1 MSEPTAQPIFLDV
14 PDHLV
19 TDRLLL
25 RIPRPG
31 DGRLIW
37 PAVVEST
44 AELAPWMPWA
54 YPQASEQRTEE
65 WCRRA
70 AANFLLREVFNF
82 SLYLKG
88 TETCVGSCGV
98 PRLKWVVPSFE
109 IGYWLRTPYCGQGL
123 IAEAVLAVERMC
135 FDLFKA
141 ARVEIRCD
149 ALNTRSR
156 RVAERAGYTHEGTLR
171 HEERAPTGE
180 LRDQC
185 VYAKIA

>member
-1 MSEPTAQPIFLDV
+1 MSEPTAQPILFEV
-14 PDHLV
+14 PDHLI

-31 DGRLIW
+31 DGKFVW
-37 PAVVEST
+37 PAVVESQ

-54 YPQASEQRTEE
+54 YPLATEQATEE

-70 AANFLLREVFNF
+70 ASSFLLRERFNF

-88 TETCVGSCGV
+88 TDACVGSCGV
-98 PRLKWVVPSFE
+98 PRLKWAVPSFE
-109 IGYWLRTPYCGQGL
+109 IGYWLRTSYCGQGL
-123 IAEAVLAVERMC
+123 VGEAVGAVEQMC

-141 ARVEIRCD
+141 VRVEIRCD
-149 ALNTRSR
+149 ERNTRSR
-156 RVAERAGYTHEGTLR
+156 RVAERAGYALEGILR
-171 HEERAPTGE
+171 HEERGPDGE

-185 VYAKIA
+185 VYAKLG